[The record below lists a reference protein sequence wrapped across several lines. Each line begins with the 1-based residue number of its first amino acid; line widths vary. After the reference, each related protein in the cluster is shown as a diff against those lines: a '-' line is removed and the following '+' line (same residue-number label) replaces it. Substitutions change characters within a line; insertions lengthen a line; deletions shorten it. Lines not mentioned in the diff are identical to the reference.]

1 MVAKNILIVTEQEM
15 LKSPYKIKY
24 WSPVKKVPKAYDP
37 YWNVIEWEEIESGEQ
52 QCSSD
57 FFYFFIFLF

>member
-1 MVAKNILIVTEQEM
+1 VAKNILIATEQEM

-52 QCSSD
+52 
-57 FFYFFIFLF
+57 